1 LRLEELVHLLEH
13 LFDAE
18 ADLVTLFV
26 EGVELGFNGAGV
38 ALKGG
43 ELFAEGGDFGLGGG
57 AGFALPLD
65 DFDGAEDFLFERLE
79 LVGANTR
86 ADGGGTHIS
95 TSIAGTDVNSPEGN
109 GGGIYLGA
117 GFYGLNIV
125 DGGRCDFPRGF
136 TFYVCFFAGEFVVN
150 GW

>member
-13 LFDAE
+13 LFDTE
-18 ADLVTLFV
+18 ADLVALFV
-26 EGVELGFNGAGV
+26 EGVELGFDGAGV

-57 AGFALPLD
+57 AGFALALD
-65 DFDGAEDFLFERLE
+65 DFDGTENFLFEGLE

-95 TSIAGTDVNSPEGN
+95 TSIDGVEVDSPEGN
-109 GGGIYLGA
+109 RGGIYLDA
-117 GFYGLNIV
+117 GFFRINSWRLWRFEIFLGV
-125 DGGRCDFPRGF
+125 VR
-136 TFYVCFFAGEFVVN
+136 FVGVFLMVS
-150 GW
+150 WW

>member
-1 LRLEELVHLLEH
+1 VRLEELVHLLKH

-18 ADLVTLFV
+18 ADLVALFV
-26 EGVELGFNGAGV
+26 ESVELGFDCPGV
-38 ALKGG
+38 ALKGC
-43 ELFAEGGDFGLGGG
+43 ELLAEGGDFGLGGG
-57 AGFALPLD
+57 AGFALALD
-65 DFDGAEDFLFERLE
+65 DFDGAKDFLFERLE

-95 TSIAGTDVNSPEGN
+95 TSIDAADVDSPEGN
-109 GGGIYLGA
+109 RGGINLGA

-125 DGGRCDFPRGF
+125 DGGRCDFSEGF
-136 TFYVCFFAGEFVVN
+136 AFCVCFFAGEFVVN

>member
-13 LFDAE
+13 LFDTE
-18 ADLVTLFV
+18 ADLVALFV
-26 EGVELGFNGAGV
+26 EGVELGFDGAGV

-57 AGFALPLD
+57 AGFALALD
-65 DFDGAEDFLFERLE
+65 DFDGTENFLFEGLE

-95 TSIAGTDVNSPEGN
+95 TSIDGVEVDSPEGN
-109 GGGIYLGA
+109 RGGIYLDA
-117 GFYGLNIV
+117 GFFRINSWRLWRFGIFLGV
-125 DGGRCDFPRGF
+125 VR
-136 TFYVCFFAGEFVVN
+136 FVGVFLMVS
-150 GW
+150 WW